1 MSISCVIVEDEP
13 LARKLMED
21 YVTSTPGL
29 DLKGSFGNPLEALE
43 YMRENP
49 CDLLF
54 SDIRMKEISGI
65 ALLKLLSH
73 KPFVILTTA
82 YSEYAIES
90 FELDVTDYLL
100 KPITFERFLKSVEK
114 VNLRIKEKEKGII
127 PAADDSQVPLMM
139 KPEDDSYFFKD
150 GSKLL
155 KIKLS
160 DILYIQGLK
169 DYVKVVTKDRQIV
182 SLQTMK
188 SLEENLPSNRFI
200 RIHNSTIVA
209 FDAIEEV
216 ERDRVK
222 IGKNYFVVSDSY
234 KKDFK
239 DFVDGK
245 RM

>member
-1 MSISCVIVEDEP
+1 MKITCVIVEDEP
-13 LARKLMED
+13 LARKLMEE
-21 YVTSTPGL
+21 YVNTTPGL
-29 DLKGSFGNPLEALE
+29 KLLQSFGNPLEALE
-43 YMRENP
+43 FMRQNP

-54 SDIRMKEISGI
+54 SDIRMKEISGLT
-65 ALLKLLSH
+65 LLKLLQH
-73 KPFVILTTA
+73 KPYVILTTA
-82 YSEYAIES
+82 YSEYALEG

-100 KPITFERFLKSVEK
+100 KPITFERFLKAVEK
-114 VNLRIKEKEKGII
+114 VNLRIKEKESSPPSNGT
-127 PAADDSQVPLMM
+127 VPLQAD
-139 KPEDDSYFFKD
+139 DDSYFFKD

-155 KIKLS
+155 KVKLS

-169 DYVKVVTKDRQIV
+169 DYVKVITKDKQIV

-209 FDAIEEV
+209 FEAIEEI

-222 IGKNYFVVSDSY
+222 IGKNYFTVSESY

-239 DFVDGK
+239 DFVEGK
-245 RM
+245 RI